1 MSKFSCINNCKKTK
15 QLKESSYCTGTF
27 ENVNGKIVFGCDA
40 AMSAAEN
47 REKNFLTCHFYD
59 MDIKDSCKTCQLY
72 CKENLNPKVVKA
84 EEASKNIKT
93 LLNSL
98 GPMAQFSGM
107 DPSAI
112 KNAFDTLDSQKINT
126 NTSVEIEET
135 IKIANYARDIL
146 TSVMSGKPVNITEF
160 KRVKEEI
167 EKKYKK

>member
-1 MSKFSCINNCKKTK
+1 VQIFVKNLTK
-15 QLKESSYCTGTF
+15 NIQ
-27 ENVNGKIVFGCDA
+27 
-40 AMSAAEN
+40 
-47 REKNFLTCHFYD
+47 
-59 MDIKDSCKTCQLY
+59 
-72 CKENLNPKVVKA
+72 
-84 EEASKNIKT
+84 EASKNIKT